1 MLRLPR
7 RVMSTAAHYSL
18 GASTDRSNTPTP
30 MFNETPTTPGV
41 GTHGAPVAAKACGY
55 PWQPPPGRVLP
66 STGLGSHA
74 RCEMVIANRVAR
86 QVALNSTVGTTKKS
100 TETRLP
106 RWFARKV
113 RQVCDGGFRWRTTY
127 LDTVAWEIS
136 MPSFWSS
143 P

>member
-1 MLRLPR
+1 
-7 RVMSTAAHYSL
+7 
-18 GASTDRSNTPTP
+18 
-30 MFNETPTTPGV
+30 V
-41 GTHGAPVAAKACGY
+41 GDKTLK
-55 PWQPPPGRVLP
+55 
-66 STGLGSHA
+66 
-74 RCEMVIANRVAR
+74 
-86 QVALNSTVGTTKKS
+86 STVGTTKKS

-106 RWFARKV
+106 KWFARKV